1 MPSVDFTVVIAGL
14 PGEGPNAVE
23 ICRGST
29 VGNVS
34 CSLKSIV
41 CRDNSQA
48 LHRLRLLSL
57 ARGHVEEWR
66 VEEAGFVDEA
76 TIRRVA
82 GIDALSGG
90 VVVVGVNVESVG
102 RDLSMDIETLFQ
114 ELPNFS
120 MSVAPPG
127 IRHSIPTIAILDCRA
142 PRGEIER
149 IEVSVAHEIR
159 SVVAA
164 SA

>member
-102 RDLSMDIETLFQ
+102 RDLSMDIETLSKSSQTSQCRWRRQAFHTP
-114 ELPNFS
+114 LP
-120 MSVAPPG
+120 
-127 IRHSIPTIAILDCRA
+127 R
-142 PRGEIER
+142 
-149 IEVSVAHEIR
+149 
-159 SVVAA
+159 
-164 SA
+164 